1 MYKDESNI
9 FSKRLREERE
19 ELGLMQKEMA
29 NKLSLPANTYN
40 GYETGKRSPAL
51 DVVRHIADTLDI
63 STDYLLGRTNI
74 KINISNITEKELI
87 KKLNPSDDMKEILD
101 IFSELDDDSKN
112 KALKIAKLF
121 LDEQNTKNK
130 E

>member
-1 MYKDESNI
+1 
-9 FSKRLREERE
+9 
-19 ELGLMQKEMA
+19 MA

-121 LDEQNTKNK
+121 WRSKILKIKNK
-130 E
+130 HKNI

>member
-51 DVVRHIADTLDI
+51 DVV
-63 STDYLLGRTNI
+63 
-74 KINISNITEKELI
+74 
-87 KKLNPSDDMKEILD
+87 
-101 IFSELDDDSKN
+101 
-112 KALKIAKLF
+112 
-121 LDEQNTKNK
+121 
-130 E
+130 

>member
-40 GYETGKRSPAL
+40 GYETGKRNPAL

-121 LDEQNTKNK
+121 LEEQNTKNK